1 MLQLILSLTVVF
13 LATAYILLVL
23 IRHWQT
29 SSLGTLVGL
38 AACVTLELS
47 DLQALL
53 HPDHFMFWKHTALVA
68 EIWLPV
74 GWLWFG
80 VTYAGQWH
88 RGEVSAWAKLLLC
101 VALVFPLLVLFY
113 SAPQQLQLF
122 YSPDFAEEKIL
133 FLLPAGY
140 LLYAVLMCLLVI
152 ALFYLERTYVA
163 LARPD
168 RWRAKFEIIGVGLVL
183 AVLVVYYSQALLYRS
198 LDMNLIP
205 VRSACLLLA
214 LVFMA
219 YSRLYRGEVLRIE
232 VSRTVAYRSVVFFAV
247 GLYLIALGLFGA
259 GMRYLNFSANRTVL
273 VALGLFFG
281 LLLVLALLS
290 EKIRRRIRV
299 FLHKNFY
306 QKKYAYRSEWLNFT
320 TRLASARNR
329 EELENGI
336 LSFFAETFALR
347 GAGLFLRDQQ
357 SGNFHCSAQH
367 EMELNALC
375 LTGELPEENH
385 LRERGWI
392 TDLSTC
398 LDTLQGDWEKLHD
411 KGCVFLIPLCFQQR
425 VEGFIVLGAR
435 VYAGERLTYEDFDLM
450 KTLAHQAVGVL
461 LSRKLYAD
469 LVAANEMA
477 AIGRVS
483 TFVIHD
489 LKNLVSSLALVVD
502 NARDYIED
510 AEFRADMFE
519 TLDSTVEKMNS
530 LITRLQHV
538 KRQPKLN
545 FVTTDLLGLVQATA
559 HMSGHLGLEV
569 AGDSVL
575 AAVDVAEL
583 QKVLLNLIHNAAEAS
598 LEGQRI
604 GIEVGENKG
613 AFIRV
618 TDSGAGMSAEFIHT
632 RLFKP
637 FETTKE
643 KGMGIGLY
651 QCRQI
656 IEGHGGHI
664 DVQSELGGGTTFTLW
679 LPFES

>member
-38 AACVTLELS
+38 AACVALELG

-53 HPDHFMFWKHTALVA
+53 HPDQFLLWKHATLVA
-68 EIWLPV
+68 ETCLPV

-80 VTYAGQWH
+80 VTYAGQWQ

-101 VALVFPLLVLFY
+101 AALAFPLVALFISSAQLPPLY
-113 SAPQQLQLF
+113 

-140 LLYAVLMCLLVI
+140 WLYAVLMSALVI

-183 AVLVVYYSQALLYRS
+183 AVLIVYYSQALLYRS

-205 VRSACLLLA
+205 VRSACLILA

-219 YSRLYRGEVLRIE
+219 YSRIYRGEVLRIE

-247 GLYLIALGLFGA
+247 GFYLIALGLFGT
-259 GMRYLNFSANRTVL
+259 GMRYLNFSANRSL
-273 VALGLFFG
+273 IIALGLFFG
-281 LLLVLALLS
+281 LILVLALLS
-290 EKIRRRIRV
+290 EKVRRRIRV

-306 QKKYAYRSEWLNFT
+306 QKKYDYRNEWLNFT
-320 TRLASARNR
+320 TRLAGARNR

-336 LSFFAETFALR
+336 LTFFAETFALR
-347 GAGLFLRDQQ
+347 GAGLFLREQQ
-357 SGNFHCSAQH
+357 SGSFCCSAQH
-367 EMELNALC
+367 EMELTALC
-375 LTGELPEENH
+375 LSGELPEEN
-385 LRERGWI
+385 RMTERGWI
-392 TDLSTC
+392 TDLRVC
-398 LDTLQGDWEKLHD
+398 HDTLQGDWVKLHD
-411 KGCVFLIPLCFQQR
+411 KGCAFLIPLCFQQR

-435 VYAGERLTYEDFDLM
+435 VYAGEKLTYEDFDLM

-477 AIGRVS
+477 AIGRIS

-489 LKNLVSSLALVVD
+489 LKNLVSSLTLVVD

-519 TLDSTVEKMNS
+519 TLDSTVTKMNV

-538 KRQPKLN
+538 KRQPVLN
-545 FVTTDLLGLVQATA
+545 FVATDLLELAQVTV

-569 AGDSVL
+569 SGDSVQ

-598 LEGQRI
+598 QEGQHIR
-604 GIEVGENKG
+604 IEVGENKG
-613 AFIRV
+613 AFIRII
-618 TDSGAGMSAEFIHT
+618 DSGGGMSAEFIRT

-637 FETTKE
+637 FETTKK

-664 DVQSELGGGTTFTLW
+664 DVQSELGLGTTFTLW
-679 LPFES
+679 LPLES

>member
-13 LATAYILLVL
+13 LATAYILLIL
-23 IRHWQT
+23 TRHWQT
-29 SSLGTLVGL
+29 SSLGILIGLV
-38 AACVTLELS
+38 AWIAMELG

-53 HPDHFMFWKHTALVA
+53 HPDQFMLWKHTSLVA
-68 EIWLPV
+68 ETCLPV

-80 VTYAGQWH
+80 VTYAGQWQ
-88 RGEVSAWAKLLLC
+88 RGEVNAWARLLLC
-101 VALVFPLLVLFY
+101 GALVFPLTALFV
-113 SAPQQLQLF
+113 SAPQLF

-140 LLYAVLMCLLVI
+140 WLYAALMSALVI

-205 VRSACLLLA
+205 VRSGCMILA

-219 YSRLYRGEVLRIE
+219 YSHIYRGEVLRIE

-259 GMRYLNFSANRTVL
+259 GMRYLNFSANRTLL
-273 VALGLFFG
+273 VALGLFSG
-281 LLLVLALLS
+281 LILVLALLS
-290 EKIRRRIRV
+290 EKVRRRIRV

-306 QKKYAYRSEWLNFT
+306 QKKYDYRNEWLNFT

-329 EELENGI
+329 DELENGI
-336 LSFFAETFALR
+336 LTFFAETFALR
-347 GAGLFLRDQQ
+347 GAGLFLREQQ
-357 SGNFHCSAQH
+357 SGNFRCSAQL

-375 LTGELPEENH
+375 LAGELPEENH
-385 LRERGWI
+385 SKERGWV
-392 TDLSTC
+392 TDLNAC
-398 LDTLQGDWEKLHD
+398 RDTLQGDWVKLPA

-461 LSRKLYAD
+461 LSRKLYTD

-477 AIGRVS
+477 AIGRIS

-502 NARDYIED
+502 NARDYIDD

-519 TLDSTVEKMNS
+519 TLDSTVAKMNA

-538 KRQPKLN
+538 KRQPKLD
-545 FVTTDLLGLVQATA
+545 FVATDLLELVQTAA

-569 AGDSVL
+569 TGEPVPV
-575 AAVDVAEL
+575 AVDVAEL
-583 QKVLLNLIHNAAEAS
+583 QKVLLNLTHNAAEAS
-598 LEGQRI
+598 VEGQRI
-604 GIEVGENKG
+604 CIEVGQSNG

-618 TDSGAGMSAEFIHT
+618 IDSGVGMSAEFIRT

-637 FETTKE
+637 FETTKQ

-664 DVQSELGGGTTFTLW
+664 EVQSEPGLGTTFTLW
-679 LPFES
+679 LPLEP